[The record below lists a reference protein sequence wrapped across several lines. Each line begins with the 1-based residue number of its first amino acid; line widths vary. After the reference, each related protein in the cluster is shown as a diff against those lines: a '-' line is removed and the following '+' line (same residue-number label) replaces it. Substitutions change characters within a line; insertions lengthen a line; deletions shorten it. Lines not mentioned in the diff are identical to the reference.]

1 MTDGRT
7 RGSVSAFFY
16 TRGLQRIDGAI
27 FFDAVKL
34 PPARCARYSTME
46 FIDTLDDLER
56 ERFLKV
62 QRLRERGIE
71 PYPPRTTRT
80 HTIAAVRAL
89 DERGADPGVVTLVG
103 RMTANRWTGKI
114 TFADLRDG
122 TGRIQL
128 FLRQDN
134 LGAETYK
141 HFLKDYDL
149 GDFVQATG
157 PLFKTKTGELSVQ
170 VTELVMLAKAVAPMP
185 EKFHGLTDKETRY
198 RQRYLD
204 LMTNEETRGVFRA
217 RQRIVTAMRAY
228 LDRNDFIEV
237 ETPVLQALYGGALAK
252 PFITYHNELERNLYL
267 RIADELYLKRLL
279 VGMFE
284 RVYEISKDFRNE
296 GVDATHPPEFTMMEC
311 YQAFGDLSDMIKVV
325 EDLFVECATAAGG
338 ALQITYGEHQ
348 VDLTPPFARVAMRD
362 AILEKTAIDIYADDT
377 FDALKARI
385 AEKNLR
391 VEPQMNWGKLVEKLF
406 GAYVEPTLIEP
417 TFVVDFPTEISPFA
431 KKKPGD
437 PRVTERFEIYV
448 AGAEY
453 GNAFTELNDPAD
465 QWQRFM
471 EQQGNRAR
479 GDAEAQQMDDDYV
492 QALKHGMPPT
502 GGLGMGIDR
511 LTMLLTNQHSIRD
524 VVLYPQLRT

>member
-1 MTDGRT
+1 
-7 RGSVSAFFY
+7 
-16 TRGLQRIDGAI
+16 
-27 FFDAVKL
+27 
-34 PPARCARYSTME
+34 ME

-56 ERFLKV
+56 ERFLKI
-62 QRLRERGIE
+62 QRLRERGID
-71 PYPPRTTRT
+71 PYPPRSQRT
-80 HTIAAVRAL
+80 HTIAQVREL
-89 DERGADPGVVTLVG
+89 FERGEDAGTVTLVG

-114 TFADLRDG
+114 TFADMRDG

-128 FLRQDN
+128 FVRQDN
-134 LGAETYK
+134 LGEETYK
-141 HFLKDYDL
+141 NFLKDFDI

-157 PLFKTKTGELSVQ
+157 PLMTTKTGELTVQ
-170 VTELVMLAKAVAPMP
+170 VRELILLAKSISAMP

-204 LMTNEETRGVFRA
+204 LMVNEDVREVFRA
-217 RQRIVTAMRAY
+217 RQRVVTAVRAY
-228 LDRNDFIEV
+228 LDRQGFLEV
-237 ETPVLQALYGGALAK
+237 ETPVLQPLYGGALAK
-252 PFITYHNELERNLYL
+252 PFVTFHNELERNLYL

-279 VGMFE
+279 VGMYE

-296 GVDATHPPEFTMMEC
+296 GVDATHLPEFTMMEC
-311 YQAFGDLSDMIKVV
+311 YQAFADLSDMMKVV
-325 EDLFVECATAAGG
+325 EDIFVETATAARGT
-338 ALQITYGEHQ
+338 LEITYGEHA
-348 VDLTPPFARVAMRD
+348 VNLTPPFARVPMRD
-362 AILEKTAIDIYADDT
+362 AILEKTGIDIYVDDT
-377 FDALKARI
+377 FDALKTRI
-385 AEKNLR
+385 QENNLR
-391 VEPQMNWGKLVEKLF
+391 VEPQMNWGKQVEKLF
-406 GAYVEPTLIEP
+406 GAYVEPTLIAP
-417 TFVVDFPTEISPFA
+417 TFVIDFPTEISPFA

-465 QWQRFM
+465 QWQRFV

-492 QALKHGMPPT
+492 QALKHGLPPT

-524 VVLYPQLRT
+524 VVLYPQMRN

>member
-1 MTDGRT
+1 
-7 RGSVSAFFY
+7 
-16 TRGLQRIDGAI
+16 
-27 FFDAVKL
+27 
-34 PPARCARYSTME
+34 ME

-71 PYPPRTTRT
+71 PYPPRATRT
-80 HTIAAVRAL
+80 HSIADAREL
-89 DERGADPGVVTLVG
+89 YERGEDPGVVTLTG

-114 TFADLRDG
+114 TFADIRDG
-122 TGRIQL
+122 TGRMQL

-134 LGAETYK
+134 LGQETYRN
-141 HFLKDYDL
+141 FLKDFDI

-157 PLFKTKTGELSVQ
+157 TFFKTKTGETTLQ

-204 LMTNEETRGVFRA
+204 LMVNEDVRDVFRA
-217 RQRIVTAMRAY
+217 RQRVVTAMRAY
-228 LDRNDFIEV
+228 LDRRGFVEV
-237 ETPVLQALYGGALAK
+237 ETPVLQPLYGGALAK
-252 PFITYHNELERNLYL
+252 PFVTYHNELERNLYL

-296 GVDATHPPEFTMMEC
+296 GVDATHLPEFTMMEC
-311 YQAFGDLSDMIKVV
+311 YQAFADLSGMMQVV
-325 EDLFVECATAAGG
+325 EDIFVECAGAACGT
-338 ALQITYGEHQ
+338 LQITYGEHA
-348 VDLTPPFARVAMRD
+348 VDLTPPFARVTMRD
-362 AILEKTAIDIYADDT
+362 AVLEKTDIDIYVDDT

-385 AEKNLR
+385 EEKNLR
-391 VEPQMNWGKLVEKLF
+391 VEPQLNWGKQVEKLF
-406 GAYVEPTLIEP
+406 STYVEPTLIAP
-417 TFVVDFPTEISPFA
+417 TFVIDFPTEISPFA

-465 QWQRFM
+465 QWQRFV

-524 VVLYPQLRT
+524 VVLYPQLRN

>member
-1 MTDGRT
+1 MD
-7 RGSVSAFFY
+7 
-16 TRGLQRIDGAI
+16 
-27 FFDAVKL
+27 
-34 PPARCARYSTME
+34 

-80 HTIAAVRAL
+80 HTTAEAREL
-89 DERGADPGVVTLVG
+89 FELGDDPGVVTLVG

-114 TFADLRDG
+114 TFADIRDG

-134 LGAETYK
+134 LGEETYK
-141 HFLKDYDL
+141 NFLKDFDL

-157 PLFKTKTGELSVQ
+157 TLFKTKTGETTVQ
-170 VTELVMLAKAVAPMP
+170 VAEIVMLAKAVAPMP
-185 EKFHGLTDKETRY
+185 EKYHGLTDKETRY

-204 LMTNEETRGVFRA
+204 LMTNEDVRAVFRA
-217 RQRIVTAMRAY
+217 RQRVVTAMRAY
-228 LDRNDFIEV
+228 LDRNGFIEV
-237 ETPVLQALYGGALAK
+237 ETPVLQPLYGGALAK
-252 PFITYHNELERNLYL
+252 PFVTHHNELDRSLYL

-279 VGMFE
+279 VGMYE

-296 GVDATHPPEFTMMEC
+296 GVDATHLPEFTMMEC
-311 YQAFGDLSDMIKVV
+311 YQAFGDLSDMMKVV
-325 EDLFVECATAAGG
+325 EDIFVECATAACGT
-338 ALQITYGEHQ
+338 LQITYGEYA

-362 AILEKTAIDIYADDT
+362 AILEKTGIDIYADDT
-377 FDALKARI
+377 FDALRARI
-385 AEKNLR
+385 EEKNLR
-391 VEPQMNWGKLVEKLF
+391 VEPQMNWGKQVEKLF
-406 GAYVEPTLIEP
+406 GAYVEPTLIAP
-417 TFVVDFPTEISPFA
+417 TFVIDFPTEISPFA

-465 QWQRFM
+465 QWQRFV

-492 QALKHGMPPT
+492 QALKHGLPPT

-524 VVLYPQLRT
+524 VVLYPQLRN

>member
-1 MTDGRT
+1 
-7 RGSVSAFFY
+7 
-16 TRGLQRIDGAI
+16 
-27 FFDAVKL
+27 
-34 PPARCARYSTME
+34 ME
-46 FIDTLDDLER
+46 FIDTLDTLER
-56 ERFLKV
+56 ERFLKAL
-62 QRLRERGIE
+62 RLRERGVE
-71 PYPPRTTRT
+71 PYPPRVTRT
-80 HTIAAVRAL
+80 HTIAETREQFEQGKDL
-89 DERGADPGVVTLVG
+89 GAVTLVG

-114 TFADLRDG
+114 TFADIRDG

-128 FLRQDN
+128 FLRQDS

-141 HFLKDYDL
+141 DFLKDFDL
-149 GDFVQATG
+149 GDFVQASGT
-157 PLFKTKTGELSVQ
+157 LFKTKTGEITVQ
-170 VTELVMLAKAVAPMP
+170 VAEIIMLAKAVAPMP

-204 LMTNEETRGVFRA
+204 LMVNEEVREVFRA
-217 RQRIVTAMRAY
+217 RQRILTAMRAY
-228 LDRNDFIEV
+228 LDRSGFIEV
-237 ETPVLQALYGGALAK
+237 ETPALQPLYGGALAK
-252 PFITYHNELERNLYL
+252 PFTTYHNELKRDLYL

-296 GVDATHPPEFTMMEC
+296 GVDATHLPEFTMMEC
-311 YQAFGDLSDMIKVV
+311 YQAFGDLSDMMKVV
-325 EDLFVECATAAGG
+325 EDIFVECALAAQG

-362 AILEKTAIDIYADDT
+362 AILEKTEIDIYVDDT
-377 FDALKARI
+377 FDALNARI
-385 AEKNLR
+385 AEKHLR
-391 VEPQMNWGKLVEKLF
+391 VEPQLSWGKLVEKLF
-406 GAYVEPTLIEP
+406 GAYVEPTLIAP
-417 TFVVDFPTEISPFA
+417 TFVIDFPTDISPFA

-465 QWQRFM
+465 QWERFM

-492 QALKHGMPPT
+492 QALKHGLPPT
-502 GGLGMGIDR
+502 GGLGMGVDR
-511 LTMLLTNQHSIRD
+511 LAMLLTNQHSIRD
-524 VVLYPQLRT
+524 VVLYPQLRN